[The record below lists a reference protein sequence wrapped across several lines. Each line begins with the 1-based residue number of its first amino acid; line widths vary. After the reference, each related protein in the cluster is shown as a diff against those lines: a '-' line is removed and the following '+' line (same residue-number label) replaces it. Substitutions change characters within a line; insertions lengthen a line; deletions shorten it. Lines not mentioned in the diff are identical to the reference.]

1 MLSKVLIGI
10 LIAIL
15 GMGYWYYTITQTRI
29 SILTENNAKLE
40 TAVMISE
47 QSIETLT
54 QQAELN
60 QELTIQLQT
69 DLQKAEAYGDNLRK
83 KLRELDL
90 LADAIRDASNLEGR
104 MNGATA
110 KLWRDFMESSGNSA
124 DVPLPNW
131 LQSDPRKGD
140 TGSNQDATGDSSN
153 SSETQTSPT
162 G

>member
-110 KLWRDFMESSGNSA
+110 KLWRDFMESSGNST

-131 LQSDPRKGD
+131 LQSDSRKGN
-140 TGSNQDATGDSSN
+140 TSSN
-153 SSETQTSPT
+153 PDTKSDSTSSSEAQTSPA

>member
-69 DLQKAEAYGDNLRK
+69 DLQKAEAYGDNLRQ

-90 LADAIRDASNLEGR
+90 LADALRDAANLEGR

-110 KLWRDFMESSGNSA
+110 KLWRDFMESTGSSVNK
-124 DVPLPNW
+124 PLPNW
-131 LQSDPRKGD
+131 LQPDPRTGSQGSNSDPE
-140 TGSNQDATGDSSN
+140 SNSTDSSKA
-153 SSETQTSPT
+153 QTTPAS
-162 G
+162 

>member
-110 KLWRDFMESSGNSA
+110 KLWRDFMESSGNST